1 MINRKLRLALVGTDS
16 LRGKELKNLLSE
28 KAFPL
33 QDMKFFDSNCEEE
46 FSRLTDFRG
55 EAKVISSV
63 TPDSLQGLDVVFLAS
78 DNQVNRRYAKLAAKL
93 GYIAIALGED
103 FVEDTHIPVVVA
115 GINDGS
121 VLNGKFS
128 VVANPHPVSILLSHL
143 LSALPKDSRICKA
156 AVTVLQPVSAYE
168 EAGIE
173 ELATQS
179 LGMLQS
185 VSGGKK
191 LFRAQIAFNLLS
203 QTSPVDRWGFS
214 SLENQIV
221 REVRKVL
228 TAPRLPLTVSV
239 VQAPVFHA
247 YSLMIY
253 LELKEDLTLV
263 DLASALKSSSWIK
276 YSAPSLS
283 CPVSSVA
290 VAGKEKIFVGQLK
303 KSDSVPRSF
312 WLWAA
317 ADNLT
322 LGSALNAV
330 EIAKSLASND

>member
-16 LRGKELKNLLSE
+16 LRGKELKNMLSE
-28 KAFPL
+28 KPFPL
-33 QDMKFFDSNCEEE
+33 QDMKFFESNVEEE
-46 FSRLTDFRG
+46 FSKLTEFRG

-78 DNQVNRRYAKLAAKL
+78 DTQVNRQYAKLAAKL
-93 GYIAIALGED
+93 GYVAIALGED
-103 FVEDTHIPVVVA
+103 FVDDTHIPIVVA

-121 VLNGKFS
+121 VLRSKSS

-143 LSALPKDSRICKA
+143 LLALREESRIGKA

-185 VSGGKK
+185 ISVSKK

-203 QTSPVDRWGFS
+203 QTSSVDRCGFTV
-214 SLENQIV
+214 LENQIV
-221 REVRKVL
+221 QEVRKVL
-228 TAPRLPLTVSV
+228 TAPRLPLTVSL

-247 YSLMIY
+247 YSMMIY
-253 LELKEDLTLV
+253 LELKEDITLKV
-263 DLASALKSSSWIK
+263 LASALKRSPWIK
-276 YSAPSLS
+276 YSSPSLS

-290 VAGKEKIFVGQLK
+290 VAGQDKIFVGQLK
-303 KSDSVPRSF
+303 KSNTVPRSY
-312 WLWAA
+312 WLWAS

-330 EIAKSLASND
+330 EIAKSLAFSE